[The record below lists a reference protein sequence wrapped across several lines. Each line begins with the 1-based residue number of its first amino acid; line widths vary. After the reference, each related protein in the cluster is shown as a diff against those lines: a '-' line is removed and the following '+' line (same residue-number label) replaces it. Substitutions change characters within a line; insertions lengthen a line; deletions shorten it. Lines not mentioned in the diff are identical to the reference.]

1 VVAVGLF
8 AGGATGWGL
17 WLGLLRRWPLGVA
30 LAGHDLGLYLA
41 VGALALAG
49 AAAARRHE
57 TPIVV
62 GASAAAGGLSHRRW
76 SHLDTPYYLSLV
88 FFHTEYN
95 RGRLN
100 DSTAYG

>member
-1 VVAVGLF
+1 MVAVGLF

-62 GASAAAGGLSHRRW
+62 GASAAAGGL
-76 SHLDTPYYLSLV
+76 LAAIAMGGKVIFMLPCI
-88 FFHTEYN
+88 FHY
-95 RGRLN
+95 
-100 DSTAYG
+100 